1 MREWRNLRWKVGSEE
16 WEPSMKQQGPHGIE
30 IEKHVSEVKAH
41 DSGTNTTEYRLP
53 ESEEQDQN
61 ALQETAAH
69 TYSWTPHV
77 YHPERTTAQQSL
89 RIKAVQ
95 KMKLPPSH
103 SHDLQFSLHEVHCN
117 VRQSVPQPPASLKLS
132 NYMFDSAWSCSFPV
146 TIKTLL
152 VC

>member
-1 MREWRNLRWKVGSEE
+1 MKEFEMKSWFRGMRT
-16 WEPSMKQQGPHGIE
+16 
-30 IEKHVSEVKAH
+30 KHETTRTTRYRDRETRFRSRR
-41 DSGTNTTEYRLP
+41 GTWQRHKHHWVQVP

-95 KMKLPPSH
+95 RTKLPPSH